1 MQTAKQRGHAP
12 EESARALCQR
22 DRLESRARRAGE
34 QISAADA
41 HNHSR
46 AATIEHPAR
55 LAARSQSRRTST
67 APTGDFPMKAVLLAA
82 TILVG
87 ANSAHAQVSAPQHAN
102 PTPSPVVATPRPAP
116 VGVAAAPAL
125 RRPLHHRVRRSSP
138 SIARVRTANREAIQE
153 PQARAFVNAVQ
164 IYPFSDGP
172 LYRLYA
178 APERVTDIALQAGQG
193 VISVPARHTARW
205 QGGGVAAAPALR
217 RPLHHRVRRSSPSIA
232 RVRTA
237 NREAIQEPQAR
248 AFVNAVQIYPFSD
261 GALYRLYAAPE
272 RVTDIALQAGEG
284 VISVAAGDTARWTVG
299 DTTSGSGE
307 AKRVHILVKPY
318 AAGLSTNLVI
328 TTDRRAYHLQLESTA
343 ATAMAAI
350 SWTYPQIGRAH
361 V

>member
-1 MQTAKQRGHAP
+1 
-12 EESARALCQR
+12 
-22 DRLESRARRAGE
+22 
-34 QISAADA
+34 
-41 HNHSR
+41 
-46 AATIEHPAR
+46 
-55 LAARSQSRRTST
+55 
-67 APTGDFPMKAVLLAA
+67 MKAVLLAA

-87 ANSAHAQVSAPQHAN
+87 ANSVHAQVSAPQRAN

-116 VGVAAAPAL
+116 VVEAAAPAL
-125 RRPLHHRVRRSSP
+125 RRPLHHRARRSSP

-153 PQARAFVNAVQ
+153 PQA
-164 IYPFSDGP
+164 G
-172 LYRLYA
+172 
-178 APERVTDIALQAGQG
+178 
-193 VISVPARHTARW
+193 
-205 QGGGVAAAPALR
+205 
-217 RPLHHRVRRSSPSIA
+217 
-232 RVRTA
+232 
-237 NREAIQEPQAR
+237 

-328 TTDRRAYHLQLESTA
+328 TTDRRTYHLQLESTA

-350 SWTYPQIGRAH
+350 SWTYPQDELIAIRRAAEQERAAAPIAAGLAIDRLYFGYAITGDNPPWRPLRAFDDGRQTFIEFPASIAVGEAPPLFVVGPNDEAQLVNYRVAGRFYVVDRLFDAAELRLGQKKQAVVRIVRGSSDRRH
-361 V
+361 AKRRAS